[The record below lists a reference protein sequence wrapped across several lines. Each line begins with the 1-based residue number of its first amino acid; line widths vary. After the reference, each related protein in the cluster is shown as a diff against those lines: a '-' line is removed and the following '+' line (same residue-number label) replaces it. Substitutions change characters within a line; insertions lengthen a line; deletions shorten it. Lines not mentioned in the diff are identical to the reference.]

1 MTKEELLSGAK
12 FKYGDTSY
20 YNIVSH
26 EDGSMSI
33 CQFGM
38 YRANVESVG
47 NRFIKAF
54 TFIINKRVNV
64 KIDMSECMIMDQERN
79 EEYQLQEAIDE
90 YGIGAYEQ

>member
-26 EDGSMSI
+26 EDGNMTI

-38 YRANVESVG
+38 YRANVEKIGSK
-47 NRFIKAF
+47 FIKAF
-54 TFIINKRVNV
+54 TYVVNKKVTL
-64 KIDMSECMIMDQERN
+64 KIDMSKCIAM
-79 EEYQLQEAIDE
+79 EEPE
-90 YGIGAYEQ
+90 GAVIL

>member
-12 FKYGDTSY
+12 FRYGDTSY

-64 KIDMSECMIMDQERN
+64 KIDMSECIAM
-79 EEYQLQEAIDE
+79 EEPA
-90 YGIGAYEQ
+90 GAVIL

>member
-54 TFIINKRVNV
+54 TFIINKKITL
-64 KIDMSECMIMDQERN
+64 KIDMSECILM
-79 EEYQLQEAIDE
+79 EEPAGEVIL
-90 YGIGAYEQ
+90 

>member
-12 FKYGDTSY
+12 FRYGDTSY

-54 TFIINKRVNV
+54 TYIMNKRVDL
-64 KIDMSECMIMDQERN
+64 KIDMSECMLMKEPAVAVI
-79 EEYQLQEAIDE
+79 L
-90 YGIGAYEQ
+90 